1 MGKRLLAAA
10 QRLWP
15 HANYVQVNEAKLVFL
30 THSKPRACQNKILLK
45 P

>member
-1 MGKRLLAAA
+1 MGKRILAVA

-15 HANYVQVNEAKLVFL
+15 NANYVPVNEAKLVFL
-30 THSKPRACQNKILLK
+30 THSKPRACQSKILLQ